1 MLPQKSADRRNENM
15 LLLSVKKILFMDVL
29 GDLSVHTCGFS
40 RQVAFELRLN
50 MSEKTI
56 GTSK

>member
-1 MLPQKSADRRNENM
+1 
-15 LLLSVKKILFMDVL
+15 MDVL

-50 MSEKTI
+50 MSGKTVLVLQNS
-56 GTSK
+56 GH